1 MTNTAARNYNTIE
14 ATEIVKNRI
23 REHIREKEA
32 VKSRLRRAIKFLFI
46 CDAGGHG
53 RISHKISSFLRRAC
67 NPRFSPFP

>member
-32 VKSRLRRAIKFLFI
+32 VRSRLRRAIKFLFS
-46 CDAGGHG
+46 CDA
-53 RISHKISSFLRRAC
+53 A
-67 NPRFSPFP
+67 NPYYLNPEMQAKLYL